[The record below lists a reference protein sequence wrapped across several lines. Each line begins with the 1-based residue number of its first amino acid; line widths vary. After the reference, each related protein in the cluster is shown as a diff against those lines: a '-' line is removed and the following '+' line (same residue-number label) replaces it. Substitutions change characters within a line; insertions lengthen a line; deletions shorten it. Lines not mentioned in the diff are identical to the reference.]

1 MIEMTE
7 SQRSKQEL
15 TLQGHFAH
23 AKDFRLY
30 CQFTGLQLESFSF
43 VCLFVSPRNEM
54 IYVLK
59 GFLRLLSKLLRY
71 GRKSGR
77 RDTMLETIAQEQ
89 VKDDGD
95 LD

>member
-7 SQRSKQEL
+7 NQRSKQEL

-43 VCLFVSPRNEM
+43 VYLFVCFP
-54 IYVLK
+54 K
-59 GFLRLLSKLLRY
+59 K
-71 GRKSGR
+71 
-77 RDTMLETIAQEQ
+77 
-89 VKDDGD
+89 
-95 LD
+95 